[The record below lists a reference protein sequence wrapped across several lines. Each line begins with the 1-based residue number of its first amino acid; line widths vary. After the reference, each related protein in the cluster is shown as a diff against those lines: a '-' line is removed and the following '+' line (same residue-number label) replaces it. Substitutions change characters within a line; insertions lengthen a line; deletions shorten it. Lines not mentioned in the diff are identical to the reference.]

1 MSKSQEAG
9 KELENYVENVYS
21 ILLQNEHLKNFKII
35 KNHKEIAKS
44 GAQHEFDVFF
54 EVEIAGVT
62 HKVAI
67 ECKNYKDRNVRKKSS
82 EVLSKNLMAATLRLV
97 I

>member
-1 MSKSQEAG
+1 M
-9 KELENYVENVYS
+9 
-21 ILLQNEHLKNFKII
+21 LQNEHLKNFKIK

-44 GAQHEFDVFF
+44 GAQHEFDVFC

-67 ECKNYKDRNVRKKSS
+67 ECKNYNRNVEKEKLDAFKQ
-82 EVLSKNLMAATLRLV
+82 ET
-97 I
+97 